1 MRNKKLLFLLTLFIG
16 LGTIIFTKTSCKK
29 IDQNKPAVSTN
40 DEKIIKFFQNEQAA
54 NSLTKRVIEE
64 IKRKQKENPNSIT
77 AIIEK
82 NGYPIWDKV
91 VIKLPKINNAIGRT
105 SNSNNDTTVLVPFTQ
120 NDQEVVSSY
129 LEADINTTIQLTY
142 YKDEDYKN
150 YNYGILNSSLY
161 NAEHYALEF
170 MLLDRS
176 TFGHNKFL
184 IKDTNL
190 FKQNIPNS
198 SFNNKKLVLNF
209 NKPSS
214 NNIGG
219 KTTSAA
225 EDCEEDFEWC
235 EWNEALNDYVG
246 TGVWMTLY
254 DPICLAQIGSGP
266 GESGSGFGNGFGWNG
281 GGYNGGIGN
290 GSGGS
295 GTNNNCHCFTD
306 PNIGWIPDWDWDE
319 TTPYD
324 NAGIDPADTAAY
336 NAQCKIIRIWKNKI
350 GNETGPAGNTR
361 KGNFGEIASD
371 TVLTKKGYKPLHA
384 ARIVDINRPTRNGI
398 DGIFKKGNTYYIVE
412 AKCPGNYNDLS
423 SEPLDGKQMSDC
435 WIKNCVTISAAN
447 QPVGNR
453 IYKAV
458 KKSDSPTD
466 ITAATTLATLIG
478 SSNYIRLVASV
489 QYNGTVTY
497 QQVDANGNLIGV
509 FNP

>member
-150 YNYGILNSSLY
+150 YNYGMLNSSLY

-254 DPICLAQIGSGP
+254 DPICLAQSGSGP

-306 PNIGWIPDWDWDE
+306 PNIGWIPEWDWDE

-324 NAGIDPADTAAY
+324 VYDDYGTLINDTIIY
-336 NAQCKIIRIWKNKI
+336 KAQCKLIRQWRNQIPSNDNKK
-350 GNETGPAGNTR
+350 
-361 KGNFGEIASD
+361 KGNFAEMASD
-371 TVLTKKGYKPLHA
+371 TVFQKRKYEVFHKQ
-384 ARIVDINRPTRNGI
+384 IQDINASTHFGI
-398 DGIFKKGNTYYIVE
+398 DGLYKKGGVYYIVE
-412 AKCPGNYNDLS
+412 AKWDPGSGTPVDVSPANPSTSL
-423 SEPLDGKQMSDC
+423 PQQMSTA
-435 WIKNCVTISAAN
+435 WLNGLQTGTNPNNFTRIQYAAGSIALANTIMNSPHKRILANVQANGSVVFYNLIIAA
-447 QPVGNR
+447 
-453 IYKAV
+453 
-458 KKSDSPTD
+458 
-466 ITAATTLATLIG
+466 
-478 SSNYIRLVASV
+478 
-489 QYNGTVTY
+489 NGTVS
-497 QQVDANGNLIGV
+497 IGSI